1 MRHSNC
7 WLHQAH
13 WNIAKGNVQHGRE
26 DPYTIGQS
34 LQTWG
39 LNKCYAD
46 CQQTKHGW
54 CTGVIL
60 RQPCLVINGMAK
72 PGHKEGADNSD
83 NVKKVTQTLKRECG
97 ISQDVIKNNLDK
109 MHAIGRPDE

>member
-1 MRHSNC
+1 M
-7 WLHQAH
+7 
-13 WNIAKGNVQHGRE
+13 
-26 DPYTIGQS
+26 
-34 LQTWG
+34 
-39 LNKCYAD
+39 
-46 CQQTKHGW
+46 
-54 CTGVIL
+54 